1 MDVNICQFVFNLR
14 FMVICFPFSIYIYH
28 LILICFPFSI
38 YILISIRF
46 IISGV
51 RGNARF
57 AKNSNLRYLGFR
69 VPEFTHGLPEFA
81 ASCHALEKLSILC
94 TDIDFIAFDQLFQ
107 CILQNSSTLRVLCM
121 RWIRNCQYMSYESM
135 RLILTSC
142 QGLTD
147 LNISYISISQ
157 ETMDLLCANLTIG
170 IEKLDIAG
178 QPTFGDDQLKTL
190 LTRCKTLT
198 ELAFDETN
206 VSDESVD
213 FIIQNLSQTLTKLEV
228 SYHNFSFPNLL
239 KIASMPNLKVLHIEA
254 GFPTN
259 EKEELLKTLPHLSDS
274 FERKKGCRST
284 NAPCFCKSLC
294 IAFPCQSCV
303 HQLNGFWEIEAKL
316 RYY

>member
-1 MDVNICQFVFNLR
+1 MNIVDIFEKKQFFVYLVDLFSFFN
-14 FMVICFPFSIYIYH
+14 IH
-28 LILICFPFSI
+28 
-38 YILISIRF
+38 ISIRF

-69 VPEFTHGLPEFA
+69 VPEFTDGLPEFA

-94 TDIDFIAFDQLFQ
+94 TDIDQSAFDQLFQ

-121 RWIRNCQYMSYESM
+121 RLGMRWIRNYQSMSYESM

-147 LNISYISISQ
+147 LNISYTSISQ

-198 ELAFDETN
+198 ELAFDDTN
-206 VSDESVD
+206 VSGADESVD
-213 FIIQNLSQTLTKLEV
+213 IIIQNLSQTLTKLQV
-228 SYHNFSFPNLL
+228 SYSNFSFPNLL
-239 KIASMPNLKVLHIEA
+239 KIGSMPNLKFFRVWNI
-254 GFPTN
+254 PTN
-259 EKEELLKTLPHLSDS
+259 EKEELIQMRPHLKSS
-274 FERKKGCRST
+274 FERKKGCTTPT
-284 NAPCFCKSLC
+284 NAICVCDFLS
-294 IAFPCQSCV
+294 IARPYQSCV
-303 HQLNGFWEIEAKL
+303 HGQNGFWEIEAKL